1 MSIDWEWLLD
11 AEGEDLQ
18 DAYDALDGWDDEPVR
33 FNPVRYSGAH
43 AAGRKPVT
51 ESQRT
56 YLYQLCAEDIPV
68 ADSAAAHKLI
78 DKLLAQGRVS
88 GPTEKMAACLSR
100 HGFKNVRKWTF
111 AQAHGVINYLA
122 VHGWKLPAGIGPSGF
137 KPEEHPEIT
146 GLSEAA

>member
-18 DAYDALDGWDDEPVR
+18 DAYDALDGWDDE
-33 FNPVRYSGAH
+33 PVRYSGAH

-78 DKLLAQGRVS
+78 DKLLAQGRIS

-100 HGFKNVRKWTF
+100 NGFKNVRKWTF
-111 AQAHGVINYLA
+111 AQAHGVISYLE
-122 VHGWKLPAGIGPSGF
+122 VHGWKFPAGIGPSGF

-146 GLSEAA
+146 DLSEAA